1 MEMKK
6 LYILVIAV
14 GFSNAAQAQ
23 TVPKKA
29 FYVGLGGSASVTNF
43 SDQAIDAARRGLE
56 TRMSRPTTT
65 VSGWSVVTS
74 ARPIS
79 RARAGVSSSGTIP
92 RTS

>member
-1 MEMKK
+1 MTPAGYPYLPTANE
-6 LYILVIAV
+6 
-14 GFSNAAQAQ
+14 
-23 TVPKKA
+23 
-29 FYVGLGGSASVTNF
+29 SASVETMPT
-43 SDQAIDAARRGLE
+43 STTSAPASRMPSMSAAASSGLE

-65 VSGWSVVTS
+65 VSGWIVATR